1 MTLHPDIL
9 DLSPI
14 DPPRHEKEPQGR
26 QVAFNDVVSA
36 AGMLNVVTLPT
47 PPDIRLHDG
56 TGDFLVPRL
65 GCPVYCI
72 SEAELPTGSR
82 ERSRE
87 IMRRLAYGFFD
98 YAAREIVARYHR
110 DLKRSTA
117 AHTLSNAGQEGR
129 KEDTSRNMP
138 DADRSEEERRTFAAA
153 LSADTEDLEENYGQ
167 PGQGLHDTNGL

>member
-26 QVAFNDVVSA
+26 QVAFNDIVSA

-87 IMRRLAYGFFD
+87 IMRRLAYGFFLTMPPEKLSR
-98 YAAREIVARYHR
+98 AIIE
-110 DLKRSTA
+110 
-117 AHTLSNAGQEGR
+117 TLSGLRPLTPCLTPVKRAGKKTPR
-129 KEDTSRNMP
+129 
-138 DADRSEEERRTFAAA
+138 AICRTPTGPKKNGG
-153 LSADTEDLEENYGQ
+153 LSQ
-167 PGQGLHDTNGL
+167 PPCQPTLKT